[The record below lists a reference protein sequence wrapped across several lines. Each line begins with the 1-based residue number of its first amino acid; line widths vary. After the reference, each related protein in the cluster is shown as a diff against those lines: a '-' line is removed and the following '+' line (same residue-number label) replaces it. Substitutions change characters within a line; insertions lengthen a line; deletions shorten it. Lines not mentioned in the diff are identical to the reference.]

1 MMILWTTQM
10 FMFTGG
16 PPIMW
21 SSSSTDTLRGDLL
34 RCFDARNIWSVGQ
47 RAAKLPSITM
57 RMIQTQ
63 LESNLG
69 WMV

>member
-21 SSSSTDTLRGDLL
+21 SSSSTDTLRGGLL
-34 RCFDARNIWSVGQ
+34 RCFHARNIGSVGQ
-47 RAAKLPSITM
+47 RAPKLLAFKVGGLTKKSAARP
-57 RMIQTQ
+57 RP
-63 LESNLG
+63 
-69 WMV
+69 